1 MEFFCLNVGLREME
15 GKKSWELVTWQVDA
29 GEVQEVIRSQAS
41 NAPSTRPVNNTDD
54 LEALQHPPR
63 SCQGERGVRGGR
75 KWGEKWKEVKG

>member
-1 MEFFCLNVGLREME
+1 MLVYVKWKGKNHANLIRRREE
-15 GKKSWELVTWQVDA
+15 RERELVTWQVDA

-75 KWGEKWKEVKG
+75 K